1 MSLRQSRSP
10 IFVLSPWESAMDNDE
25 DKVKNAAMGVAGKL
39 ALVVPFVAVPW
50 AIFTGE
56 DIWTSLAIGL
66 GSAFAVYLL
75 FTILVLPIAAGLDA
89 AEHEDNPLKKLTS
102 FLFVVVGILAFLDG
116 ALMQGTFL
124 VMPAL
129 SLIGVV
135 SFESTYWG
143 CEGEWVVVDEGSWC
157 ES

>member
-1 MSLRQSRSP
+1 
-10 IFVLSPWESAMDNDE
+10 MDDDE
-25 DKVKNAAMGVAGKL
+25 DKVKNAAMGVAGKF
-39 ALVVPFVAVPW
+39 ALVAPFITFSW
-50 AIFTGE
+50 ALYMGE
-56 DIWTSLAIGL
+56 GVWSSLAIGL

-89 AEHEDNPLKKLTS
+89 AEREDNPLKKLTS
-102 FLFVVVGILAFLDG
+102 FLFVVVSILAFLDG

-143 CEGEWVVVDEGSWC
+143 CGGEWVVVDEGSWC